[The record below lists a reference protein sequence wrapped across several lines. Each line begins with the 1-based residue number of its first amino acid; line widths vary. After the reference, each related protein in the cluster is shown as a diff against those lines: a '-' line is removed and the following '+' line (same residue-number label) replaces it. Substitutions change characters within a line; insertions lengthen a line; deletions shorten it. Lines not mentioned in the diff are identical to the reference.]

1 MCGGG
6 GGGLGLSHL
15 DESCAV
21 QGVCVCVCLR
31 VWTTQGRMDEEL
43 KTGGGGETGI
53 AEVSQRSL

>member
-1 MCGGG
+1 MC
-6 GGGLGLSHL
+6 SVCM
-15 DESCAV
+15 CAI
-21 QGVCVCVCLR
+21 VCVC

>member
-1 MCGGG
+1 MGEEGGV
-6 GGGLGLSHL
+6 GLSHL

-21 QGVCVCVCLR
+21 CVRVCACGQ
-31 VWTTQGRMDEEL
+31 TQGRMDEEL

>member
-1 MCGGG
+1 MGEEGGV
-6 GGGLGLSHL
+6 GLSHL

-21 QGVCVCVCLR
+21 CMPVCVC

-53 AEVSQRSL
+53 A

>member
-1 MCGGG
+1 M
-6 GGGLGLSHL
+6 SH
-15 DESCAV
+15 V
-21 QGVCVCVCLR
+21 QCVYVCDCVCVCVR